1 MKYLIVIFS
10 LFFSA
15 CSLSPTPEIPKQ
27 ELPAMEDDNSSQS
40 FLLEEKWWENFNDS
54 GLNAFVEEALTN
66 NSDLQIA
73 IIRVD
78 KFREFLELKK
88 AEQFPKIDAYGSAEN
103 IKTSDYTHIRD
114 QGKIYDSYTVGAV
127 GVFELDLWGKLRD
140 AKRAAFEECLGEEYA
155 KELVR
160 QRVVADSVG
169 VYYGLKS
176 NKELYKSAKNRY
188 ESYKESYEYR
198 KKQFEAGILDESVLL
213 QEHSLME
220 SALAESL
227 RRESIYNDYKIAT
240 AILLGREPKEIY
252 EGGIDAN
259 KDGYD
264 ALSFPTPSSLPSD
277 ILQRRAD
284 IKAAEAKIRASS
296 FNIGVARAAFF
307 PSISLSTRVGYMS
320 SDLNSFILPDAS
332 TYSVGAELL
341 TPIFDFGRLSSK
353 LESAK
358 SDQKIALLEY
368 KDSVRKAFGEVK
380 QALGDYALAREQFL
394 ALERRYV
401 SSKKNR
407 DLQEDRYNAGF
418 SSYLALL
425 EARREEFASA
435 LTKEEARFETLKRA
449 VELYVSLGGGFKTE
463 R

>member
-1 MKYLIVIFS
+1 MKYLIMVVFA

-15 CSLSPTPEIPKQ
+15 CSLSPTPNIPEM
-27 ELPAMEDDNSSQS
+27 ELPSMDESVKESS
-40 FLLEEKWWENFNDS
+40 LLQEKWWENFGDS
-54 GLNAFVEEALTN
+54 GLNAFTEEALAN

-73 IIRVD
+73 ILRVD

-88 AEQFPKIDAYGSAEN
+88 AERLPKIDAYGSAEN

-114 QGKIYDSYTVGAV
+114 QGKIYDSYTIGAM

-140 AKRAAFEECLGEEYA
+140 GKRAAFEEYLGQEYA

-160 QRVVADSVG
+160 QRVAADSVTA
-169 VYYGLKS
+169 YYGLKS
-176 NKELYKSAKNRY
+176 NKELYKSARDRY

-198 KKQFEAGILDESVLL
+198 KKQFEAGVLDEGVLL
-213 QEHSLME
+213 QEHSLAE

-227 RRESIYNDYKIAT
+227 RRESIYNDYKIAA
-240 AILLGREPKEIY
+240 AILLGRELKEIY
-252 EGGIDAN
+252 GGGVEAN
-259 KDGYD
+259 ETGYD
-264 ALSFPTPSSLPSD
+264 ALSFPVPSNLPSD

-307 PSISLSTRVGYMS
+307 PTISLSGRAGYMS
-320 SDLNSFILPDAS
+320 SDLGSFVLPDAS
-332 TYSVGAELL
+332 TYSFGAELL

-380 QALGDYALAREQFL
+380 QALGNYALAREQFL
-394 ALERRYV
+394 ALERRYD

-418 SSYLALL
+418 SSYLVLL
-425 EARREEFASA
+425 DARREELASA
-435 LTKEEARFETLKRA
+435 LAKEEARLETLKRA
-449 VELYVSLGGGFKTE
+449 VNLYVALGGGFKAGE
-463 R
+463 